1 MSESK
6 LYSVIN
12 GGRNVFWQNEEVNDQ
27 NDENILKVE
36 ELKVEKDPSPQNR
49 FLPALES
56 PGDNMKV
63 FELKQNSTKKRKRLV

>member
-12 GGRNVFWQNEEVNDQ
+12 GGRNVFWQNEEVYNQ

-36 ELKVEKDPSPQNR
+36 ELKVEEDPSPQNR
-49 FLPALES
+49 FFSACFGVS
-56 PGDNMKV
+56 
-63 FELKQNSTKKRKRLV
+63 RR

>member
-12 GGRNVFWQNEEVNDQ
+12 GGRNVFWQNEEVYNQ

-36 ELKVEKDPSPQNR
+36 ELKVEEDPSPQNR
-49 FLPALES
+49 FFLPALES

-63 FELKQNSTKKRKRLV
+63 FELKQNST